1 MRELKPRDECLYY
14 LIREMDG
21 LGTKAKSIYFDDAVE
36 HVRRD
41 GLTDMSHLEVRALV
55 MAARERGRLNELDRA
70 VEMGSKK

>member
-1 MRELKPRDECLYY
+1 MRELKTRDECIYY
-14 LIREMDG
+14 LVREMGG
-21 LGTKAKSIYFDDAVE
+21 LGTKAKPIYFDDAVE

-41 GLTDMSHLEVRALV
+41 GITDMSHLEVRALV